1 VIKLLHSSQTAVH
14 IVTLLEEMPVQET
27 IDAAHDLAAA
37 DYRLGAVVVNR
48 MRPALVQR
56 EQVAGDGRVEVA
68 SLKAGL
74 KMAGVAT
81 ALADPL
87 AREMSEYAAWQR
99 EQADIADRLD
109 SITAPRI
116 TLPDLAPPVDLGELT
131 ELAGYFLAGDVQ

>member
-1 VIKLLHSSQTAVH
+1 MPTHRPIVRVRPLAEIVDHSLRPQLLHCLHHV
-14 IVTLLEEMPVQET
+14 
-27 IDAAHDLAAA
+27 
-37 DYRLGAVVVNR
+37 
-48 MRPALVQR
+48 VQR
-56 EQVAGDGRVEVA
+56 EQVAGDGRVDVA

-131 ELAGYFLAGDVQ
+131 ELAGYFLARDVQ

>member
-1 VIKLLHSSQTAVH
+1 
-14 IVTLLEEMPVQET
+14 
-27 IDAAHDLAAA
+27 
-37 DYRLGAVVVNR
+37 

-56 EQVAGDGRVEVA
+56 EQVAGDGRVDVA

-81 ALADPL
+81 GLTEPL
-87 AREMSEYAAWQR
+87 AREMTEYAARQR

-116 TLPDLAPPVDLGELT
+116 TLPELTPPVDLGELM
-131 ELAGYFLAGDVQ
+131 ELASCFLARDVQ